1 MAFKDKIKRYY
12 KNEDSKTLISNFVSL
27 SALQGVNL
35 VLPLLILPYLVRIL
49 GMELYGL
56 IAFSTA
62 FVYYFQ
68 VITDY
73 GFNLTATREIS
84 IHRNDRLKVSEIY
97 NSVMIIKLIL
107 LVLSLLILML
117 LVFSFEKLSN
127 DYEIYL
133 LSFGVVIGNTLLPTW
148 LFQGMEKM
156 KFMTLSNLIT
166 KLFFTIL
173 IFVFVRA
180 KEDYLLVPIF
190 TSAGYILSGLISLV
204 IVRKTFK
211 ISFASQRYSTLKKHF
226 NGGWYVFLSQ
236 LKITLFSNSNIL
248 ILGIFA
254 GNIQVGYFASAEKI
268 IRTLASLQTP
278 VVNTMFPYIS
288 KHIKTEPARMI
299 GQIYKVAKIG
309 SLCYLLV
316 ILAVFVFS
324 EEIIKIMFG
333 SVLIDVVIALR
344 IILIV
349 PLMVFLNNLFGTQ
362 ILLNIGKDRVFFLVL
377 LFTAILNL
385 ILVFPLTYFYGYI
398 GTSISMV
405 FAEVFLF
412 IGMFYYAQK
421 EIKLLTKEES
431 KSLKL

>member
-1 MAFKDKIKRYY
+1 MMFINRIKKFY

-27 SALQGVNL
+27 SALQGINL
-35 VLPLLILPYLVRIL
+35 VLPLLILPYLVRVL

-84 IHRNDRLKVSEIY
+84 IHRNDSHKVSEIY
-97 NSVMIIKLIL
+97 NSVMIIKLVL
-107 LVLSLLILML
+107 LMISLLILTL
-117 LVFSFEKLSN
+117 IVFSFDKLSN
-127 DYEIYL
+127 DYDIYF
-133 LSFGVVIGNTLLPTW
+133 LSFGVVIGNTMLPTW

-166 KLFFTIL
+166 KLFFTVL
-173 IFVFVRA
+173 IFVFV
-180 KEDYLLVPIF
+180 KTKDDYLLVPAF
-190 TSAGYILSGLISLV
+190 TSAGYILSGIISLL
-204 IVRKTFK
+204 IVKRTFK
-211 ISFASQRYSTLKKHF
+211 IQFENQRYETLRRHF
-226 NGGWYVFLSQ
+226 KEGWYVFLSQ

-248 ILGIFA
+248 ILGIFS
-254 GNIQVGYFASAEKI
+254 GNIHVGYFSSAERI
-268 IRTLASLQTP
+268 IRTLASMQTP
-278 VVNTMFPYIS
+278 IVNTMFPYIS
-288 KHIKTEPARMI
+288 KQIKIAPTRII

-309 SLCYLLV
+309 SLSYLLV

-324 EEIIKIMFG
+324 EDIVKIMFG
-333 SVLIDVVIALR
+333 SMLIDVVIALR

-349 PLMVFLNNLFGTQ
+349 PLLVFLNNLFGTQ
-362 ILLNIGKDRVFFLVL
+362 ILLNTGRDKAFFLVL

-385 ILVFPLTYFYGYI
+385 ILVFPLTYLYGYI

-405 FAEVFLF
+405 FAEVFLLM
-412 IGMFYYAQK
+412 GMFYYAKK
-421 EIKLLTKEES
+421 EIKLLTVLES
-431 KSLKL
+431 E

>member
-1 MAFKDKIKRYY
+1 MAFIDRIKRFYR
-12 KNEDSKTLISNFVSL
+12 NEDSKTLISNFASL
-27 SALQGVNL
+27 SALQGINL
-35 VLPLLILPYLVRIL
+35 VLPLLILPYLVRVL

-68 VITDY
+68 VISDY

-84 IHRNDRLKVSEIY
+84 IHRKDRIKVSEIY

-107 LVLSLLILML
+107 LMLSLFILTL
-117 LVFSFEKLSN
+117 LVFSFDKLSN
-127 DYEIYL
+127 NYEIYF
-133 LSFGVVIGNTLLPTW
+133 LSFGVVIGNTMLPTW

-156 KFMTLSNLIT
+156 KFVTLSNLIT

-173 IFVFVRA
+173 IFVFVKN

-190 TSAGYILSGLISLV
+190 TSAGYILSGIISLF

-211 ISFASQRYSTLKKHF
+211 IPFAKQRYATLKMHF
-226 NGGWYVFLSQ
+226 TEGWYVFLSQ

-254 GNIQVGYFASAEKI
+254 GNIQVGYFSSAEKI

-278 VVNTMFPYIS
+278 IVNTMFPYIS
-288 KHIKTEPARMI
+288 KHIKTEPKRII

-309 SLCYLLV
+309 SLCYLV
-316 ILAVFVFS
+316 IILTVFVFS
-324 EEIIKIMFG
+324 EDIVKLMFG
-333 SVLIDVVIALR
+333 SMLIDVVIALR

-349 PLMVFLNNLFGTQ
+349 PLLVFLNNLFGTQ
-362 ILLNIGKDRVFFLVL
+362 ILLNAGRDKAFFLVL

-398 GTSISMV
+398 GTSIAMV

-412 IGMFYYAQK
+412 IGMSYYAKK
-421 EIKLLTKEES
+421 EIKLLTIIES
-431 KSLKL
+431 E